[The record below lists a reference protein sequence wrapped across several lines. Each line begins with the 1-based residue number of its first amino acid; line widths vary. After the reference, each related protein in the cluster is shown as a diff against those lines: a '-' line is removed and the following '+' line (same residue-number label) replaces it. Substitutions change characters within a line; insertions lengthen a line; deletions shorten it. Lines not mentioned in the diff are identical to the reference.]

1 MIEHG
6 MSSIESRDQMF
17 FRGPPRACPHIRET
31 EIFRDIMTSF
41 QPRRRWSIS
50 HRKEEKFMKCMFSR
64 RINKVK
70 LILFLLQDE

>member
-41 QPRRRWSIS
+41 QPRSDDMRSMQQID
-50 HRKEEKFMKCMFSR
+50 F
-64 RINKVK
+64 
-70 LILFLLQDE
+70 